1 MRSKRGTD
9 FLDADGL
16 GGNARCAGG
25 SDVTQMPN
33 AARGGFVASAMDVEA
48 PVVRWLDNSIRVN
61 RDFGDVVRW
70 IEAGE
75 KREVGATSGF
85 FL

>member
-1 MRSKRGTD
+1 MRPKTGTD

-33 AARGGFVASAMDVEA
+33 AARGGFVANAMDVEA

-61 RDFGDVVRW
+61 RDFGDVV
-70 IEAGE
+70 
-75 KREVGATSGF
+75 
-85 FL
+85 

>member
-1 MRSKRGTD
+1 MRSKTGTG

-16 GGNARCAGG
+16 CGDARCADGR
-25 SDVTQMPN
+25 DVTQMPN
-33 AARGGFVASAMDVEA
+33 AAWGGFVASAMDVEA
-48 PVVRWLDNSIRVN
+48 PVVRWLDNLICVN
-61 RDFGDVVRW
+61 RNFEDVVKW